1 MAQYRRYRR
10 PLPSTKAVTAKVL
23 ALTAAAVLAIGALIS
38 VEMAAGNDPAL
49 GQKTARVK
57 HASGS
62 SSSASGSSSGSGG
75 SQYNGDSSQSYGYSS
90 GSSGSSAGS
99 SGYSYS
105 PPPVTSSTS

>member
-1 MAQYRRYRR
+1 
-10 PLPSTKAVTAKVL
+10 VTAKVL
-23 ALTAAAVLAIGALIS
+23 VLTLAAVLAIGALIS

-49 GQKTARVK
+49 GQKTAPVK
-57 HASGS
+57 HVSASPSSAGGPPSGS
-62 SSSASGSSSGSGG
+62 DGYSYNGYGSGSNGSA
-75 SQYNGDSSQSYGYSS
+75 S